1 MRELTPYGV
10 DNFSVKDVC
19 FEETT
24 DDSFA
29 QWLESRILHQIFGYN
44 LEKKINVWQPWISSE
59 KYRNHSSFFS
69 PCDKIYTLWD
79 ELSLYINRKTSEMI
93 GFHVLNIIFGKLT
106 LTCHNK
112 LINLLFLKRTNPLNT
127 NNFHVWCWTSFQ
139 IWLDYVI
146 I

>member
-44 LEKKINVWQPWISSE
+44 LEKKINVKSFDSRGFRQKNIE
-59 KYRNHSSFFS
+59 TIAHFFS
-69 PCDKIYTLWD
+69 L
-79 ELSLYINRKTSEMI
+79 
-93 GFHVLNIIFGKLT
+93 
-106 LTCHNK
+106 
-112 LINLLFLKRTNPLNT
+112 
-127 NNFHVWCWTSFQ
+127 
-139 IWLDYVI
+139 VI
-146 I
+146 KSILCGMN

>member
-44 LEKKINVWQPWISSE
+44 LEKKKKNVKSFDSRGFRQINIETIVHI
-59 KYRNHSSFFS
+59 FF
-69 PCDKIYTLWD
+69 L
-79 ELSLYINRKTSEMI
+79 
-93 GFHVLNIIFGKLT
+93 V
-106 LTCHNK
+106 
-112 LINLLFLKRTNPLNT
+112 INLYS
-127 NNFHVWCWTSFQ
+127 VG
-139 IWLDYVI
+139 
-146 I
+146 

>member
-44 LEKKINVWQPWISSE
+44 LEKKNE
-59 KYRNHSSFFS
+59 
-69 PCDKIYTLWD
+69 C
-79 ELSLYINRKTSEMI
+79 
-93 GFHVLNIIFGKLT
+93 
-106 LTCHNK
+106 
-112 LINLLFLKRTNPLNT
+112 
-127 NNFHVWCWTSFQ
+127 
-139 IWLDYVI
+139 
-146 I
+146 